1 MSVRTSLA
9 AGAVA
14 AVALAGCSPTGA
26 GEDTPTVAAS
36 TQADAATTEDV
47 ADGPDVTPS
56 APSTT
61 TDPATPSTTP
71 TPSAQPSDGDQS
83 SDDAA
88 DAEDEAER
96 KKREEAERKA
106 QEEAERKAA
115 EIAANKELQERLA
128 ELGYYSGPIDG
139 IIGGGSTAAIR
150 AFQSAN
156 GLVVDGN
163 VGAST
168 QAALEGD
175 PVTAAQAAAKREE
188 QGREARAF
196 LEANG
201 YWGGDLHSALM
212 AFQKVNGLSAD
223 GQYGPDTAAAMDSPR
238 DPLLAG
244 GAATRIEIDLDRQVV
259 HWISGGTRVRT
270 MNASSGNGETFHVDG
285 VGPVEA
291 LTPVGTFSIQR
302 RISGLRDGALGGMY
316 DPMYFYHGWAL
327 HGSNHVPAWPASHGC
342 VRLSRSDALWV
353 FSRAPDGTQVVVHGS
368 RNAFDVNGPNHPP
381 IL

>member
-1 MSVRTSLA
+1 MSLRTSLA

-14 AVALAGCSPTGA
+14 VLALAGCSPTGSA
-26 GEDTPTVAAS
+26 EDTPTMAAS
-36 TQADAATTEDV
+36 TQPDAATTEDV
-47 ADGPDVTPS
+47 AGGSDATPS
-56 APSTT
+56 GTPTSDTT
-61 TDPATPSTTP
+61 TPSTTP
-71 TPSAQPSDGDQS
+71 TPSVQPSDADQPGD
-83 SDDAA
+83 DPT

-115 EIAANKELQERLA
+115 EVAANKQLQERLA

-156 GLVVDGN
+156 GLAVDGN
-163 VGAST
+163 VGADT
-168 QAALEGD
+168 QAALDGD
-175 PVTAAQAAAKREE
+175 PVTAAQAAAEREE
-188 QGREARAF
+188 QEREARAF

-223 GQYGPDTAAAMDSPR
+223 GQYGPNTAAAMDNPR
-238 DPLLAG
+238 NPFLVG
-244 GAATRIEIDLDRQVV
+244 GPATRIEIDLDRQVV
-259 HWISGGTRVRT
+259 HWISGGSRIRT

-291 LTPVGTFSIQR
+291 LTPVGTFSIER

-327 HGSNHVPAWPASHGC
+327 HGSSNVPAHPASHGC
-342 VRLSRSDALWV
+342 VRISRSDATWM
-353 FSRAPDGTQVVVHGS
+353 FNQAPNGTAVVVHGS